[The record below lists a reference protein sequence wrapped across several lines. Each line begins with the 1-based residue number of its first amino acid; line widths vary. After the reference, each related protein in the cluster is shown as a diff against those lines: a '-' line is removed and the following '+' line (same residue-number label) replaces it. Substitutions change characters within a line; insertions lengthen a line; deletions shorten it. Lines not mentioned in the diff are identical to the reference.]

1 MGNVVLMRRFTH
13 ASCPMPHAS
22 STMTRLNIRKTYKLY
37 INGEFPRTESGR
49 FYPVKTKSGEL
60 LANAC
65 RGSRKDL
72 RNAVQAA
79 RKAVPGWSGKTAY
92 NRGQILY
99 RIAEVCESRA
109 AELVDELRRQGSAA
123 ADARKEVE
131 RIIDRWVYYAG
142 WSDKYPQMIGSV
154 NPVAGPYYNFT
165 VPEPTGVVGV
175 VCPEEPSLL
184 GLVSRVA
191 PAMVGGNTVVV
202 ITSESKPLAAITLG
216 EVFETSDVPGGVVN
230 LISGLKSELVPWLA
244 AHMDVNAIDTTGVA
258 ADAIASVQKTAAE
271 NVKRVVHFDEA
282 IGWTDERRSQSPYAI
297 FDFQEMKTVWHP
309 MGM

>member
-1 MGNVVLMRRFTH
+1 
-13 ASCPMPHAS
+13 MP
-22 STMTRLNIRKTYKLY
+22 RLNVRKTYKLY

-49 FYPVKTKSGEL
+49 FYPVKNEEGEL

-79 RKAVPGWSGKTAY
+79 RKALAGWSGKTAY

-109 AELVDELRRQGSAA
+109 PELVDELKRQGATA
-123 ADARKEVE
+123 PEARKELDRV
-131 RIIDRWVYYAG
+131 IDRWVYYAG
-142 WSDKYPQMIGSV
+142 WSDKYPQVVGSV

-165 VPEPTGVVGV
+165 VPEPTGVVGIV
-175 VCPEEPSLL
+175 SPEEPALL
-184 GLVSRVA
+184 GLVSRLA
-191 PAMVGGNTVVV
+191 PAIVGGNTAVVL
-202 ITSESKPLAAITLG
+202 TSESQPLPAITLG
-216 EVFETSDVPGGVVN
+216 EVFENSDVPAGVIN

-244 AHMDVNAIDTTGVA
+244 SHMDVNAIDATGV
-258 ADAIASVQKTAAE
+258 DSEVMPGVQKAAAE
-271 NVKRVVHFDEA
+271 NVKRVVRFDADA
-282 IGWTDERRSQSPYAI
+282 IGWTDARLSQSPYAI
-297 FDFQEMKTVWHP
+297 YDFQEMKTVWHP

>member
-1 MGNVVLMRRFTH
+1 V
-13 ASCPMPHAS
+13 P
-22 STMTRLNIRKTYKLY
+22 RLNVRKTYKLY

-49 FYPVKTKSGEL
+49 FYPVKSKGGEL

-79 RKAVPGWSGKTAY
+79 RKAFDGWSGKTAY

-99 RIAEVCESRA
+99 RIAEVCEARA
-109 AELVDELRRQGSAA
+109 GELIEELRRQGSSAVE
-123 ADARKEVE
+123 ARKEVD
-131 RIIDRWVYYAG
+131 RVIDRWVYYAG

-175 VCPEEPSLL
+175 VAPEVPPLL
-184 GLVSRVA
+184 GLVSRIA
-191 PAMVGGNTVVV
+191 PALVGGNTVVA
-202 ITSESKPLAAITLG
+202 ITSESKPLPGITLG
-216 EVFETSDVPGGVVN
+216 EIFQTSDIPGGVIN

-244 AHMDVNAIDTTGVA
+244 SHMDVNAIDATGVA
-258 ADAIASVQKTAAE
+258 PDGIAAVQKAAAE
-271 NVKRVVHFDEA
+271 NVKRVVHFDA
-282 IGWTDERRSQSPYAI
+282 AKIGWTDERRSQSPYAI

>member
-1 MGNVVLMRRFTH
+1 
-13 ASCPMPHAS
+13 
-22 STMTRLNIRKTYKLY
+22 MTRLNIRKTYKLY

-49 FYPVKTKSGEL
+49 FYPVKTTEGEL

-109 AELVDELRRQGSAA
+109 AELVDELRRQGSSA
-123 ADARKEVE
+123 ADARKEVD
-131 RIIDRWVYYAG
+131 RVIDRWVYYAG

-165 VPEPTGVVGV
+165 VPEPTGVVGIIA
-175 VCPEEPSLL
+175 PEDPSLL
-184 GLVSRVA
+184 GLISRVA
-191 PAMVGGNTVVV
+191 PAMVGGNTVVA
-202 ITSESKPLAAITLG
+202 ITSESRPLAAITLG

-230 LISGLKSELVPWLA
+230 LIS
-244 AHMDVNAIDTTGVA
+244 
-258 ADAIASVQKTAAE
+258 
-271 NVKRVVHFDEA
+271 
-282 IGWTDERRSQSPYAI
+282 
-297 FDFQEMKTVWHP
+297 
-309 MGM
+309 

>member
-1 MGNVVLMRRFTH
+1 
-13 ASCPMPHAS
+13 
-22 STMTRLNIRKTYKLY
+22 MTRLAVRKTYKLY

-49 FYPVKTKSGEL
+49 FYPVRANGGDL

-72 RNAVQAA
+72 RNAVVAA
-79 RKAVPGWSGKTAY
+79 RKAQSGWSGKTAY

-109 AELVDELRRQGSAA
+109 AELADELRRQGASAVEA
-123 ADARKEVE
+123 RREIDAV
-131 RIIDRWVYYAG
+131 IDRWVYYAG
-142 WSDKYPQMIGSV
+142 WSDKYAQVFGSV

-175 VCPEEPSLL
+175 VAPEEPSLL
-184 GLVSRVA
+184 GLVSRIA
-191 PAMVGGNTVVV
+191 PVIVGGNTVIA
-202 ITSESKPLAAITLG
+202 ITSESKPLAAITMG
-216 EVFETSDVPGGVVN
+216 EVFETSDVPAGVIN

-258 ADAIASVQKTAAE
+258 DEAVAKVQQTAAE
-271 NVKRVVHFDEA
+271 NVKRVVHFDGA
-282 IGWTDERRSQSPYAI
+282 SIGWDDARRAQSPYAI
-297 FDFQEMKTVWHP
+297 LDFQESKTVWHP

>member
-1 MGNVVLMRRFTH
+1 V
-13 ASCPMPHAS
+13 P
-22 STMTRLNIRKTYKLY
+22 RLSVRKTYKLY

-49 FYPVKTKSGEL
+49 SYPVKTKGGDL

-79 RKAVPGWSGKTAY
+79 RKAQPVWSGKTAY

-109 AELVDELRRQGSAA
+109 GELSDELRRQGSTAA
-123 ADARKEVE
+123 EARKEVDRVIE
-131 RIIDRWVYYAG
+131 RWVYYAG
-142 WSDKYPQMIGSV
+142 WSDKYPQVFGSV

-165 VPEPTGVVGV
+165 VPEPTGVAGIVA
-175 VCPEEPSLL
+175 PEEPALL
-184 GLVSRVA
+184 GLVSRIA
-191 PAMVGGNTVVV
+191 PAIVGGNTVVA
-202 ITSESKPLAAITLG
+202 ITSETRPLPAITLA
-216 EVFETSDVPGGVVN
+216 EAFANSDVPAGVIN
-230 LISGLKSELVPWLA
+230 LISGFKSELVPWLA
-244 AHMDVNAIDTTGVA
+244 AHMDVNAIDATGVA
-258 ADAIASVQKTAAE
+258 GDALAAVQKAAAE
-271 NVKRVVHFDEA
+271 NVKRFVHFDADE

-297 FDFQEMKTVWHP
+297 FEFQEMKTVWHP

>member
-1 MGNVVLMRRFTH
+1 
-13 ASCPMPHAS
+13 MP
-22 STMTRLNIRKTYKLY
+22 RLNVRKTYKLY

-49 FYPVKTKSGEL
+49 FYPVKSKEGEL

-79 RKAVPGWSGKTAY
+79 RKALGGWSEKTAY

-109 AELVDELRRQGSAA
+109 AELIDELRREGSTAA
-123 ADARKEVE
+123 EARKEVD
-131 RIIDRWVYYAG
+131 RVIDRWVYYAG
-142 WSDKYPQMIGSV
+142 WSDKYSQVFSSV

-175 VCPEEPSLL
+175 VSPEEPSLL
-184 GLVSRVA
+184 GLVSRIA
-191 PAMVGGNTVVV
+191 PAIVGGNTVVA

-216 EVFETSDVPGGVVN
+216 EIFETSDVPGGVIN
-230 LISGLKSELVPWLA
+230 LISGVKSELIPWLA
-244 AHMDVNAIDTTGVA
+244 SHMDVNAIDITGVS
-258 ADAIASVQKTAAE
+258 DELSTNVQKTAAE
-271 NVKRVVHFDEA
+271 NVKRVVQWSGD
-282 IGWTDERRSQSPYAI
+282 WTDARNAQSPYAI
-297 FDFQEMKTVWHP
+297 FD
-309 MGM
+309 